1 MSRLTR
7 REGIK
12 VEGYR
17 GTWYVIDEAE
27 YDGKTLYLL
36 EHETYGD
43 ETAGLIVDDDA
54 NLMLDNVWNGF
65 LDYDEYLEYKAY
77 CEEVGEDA

>member
-1 MSRLTR
+1 MSKLAK

-12 VEGYR
+12 VEGHR

-27 YDGKTLYLL
+27 YEGRTLYLL

-43 ETAGLIVDDDA
+43 EAASIIIDSDGEVVLED
-54 NLMLDNVWNGF
+54 VWNGW
-65 LDYDEYLEYKAY
+65 LDY
-77 CEEVGEDA
+77 EEATDCGWVE